1 MKAIQNIQIELD
13 IQEITVLQ
21 QAISIL
27 KNVNEIIN
35 DANTEDVTINSNVDL
50 YDTIYDEIN
59 KIESYIEY

>member
-1 MKAIQNIQIELD
+1 MKAIKNIQIELD

-35 DANTEDVTINSNVDL
+35 DADTEDVIINSNVDL

-59 KIESYIEY
+59 KIESYIED

>member
-1 MKAIQNIQIELD
+1 MKAIKNTQIELD

-27 KNVNEIIN
+27 KNVNKIIN
-35 DANTEDVTINSNVDL
+35 YADTKDVIINTNVDL

>member
-1 MKAIQNIQIELD
+1 MKAIKNIQIELD

-35 DANTEDVTINSNVDL
+35 DADTEDVTINSNVDL